1 MSDGILFF
9 PDIMSDRFWK
19 IICSPAVRD
28 KLHQVGEVK
37 NFVVD
42 CKVLE
47 SCKTAHARSQAEDK
61 KRKMKKIEETKK
73 AEKEARKKTE
83 LQRKKLELDNIKQ
96 KLKVI

>member
-1 MSDGILFF
+1 M
-9 PDIMSDRFWK
+9 
-19 IICSPAVRD
+19 
-28 KLHQVGEVK
+28 K

-61 KRKMKKIEETKK
+61 KRKMKEIEETKM

-83 LQRKKLELDNIKQ
+83 LQQKKLELDDVEQ
-96 KLKVI
+96 KPQ